1 MKYPPAT
8 FIVKALL
15 VTSFNNNTKN
25 QSLNSLFY
33 FYLSGYQN

>member
-8 FIVKALL
+8 FILYGLL

-33 FYLSGYQN
+33 FYLNSYQN